1 MKAPCCSMKGGGC
14 ALLGQGK
21 AGGHCG
27 GSRPG
32 CLLMASVSP
41 GCAAGEMPR
50 EHTRFVL
57 LGRATKL
64 RRIKSRCPSDG
75 VEKCPLDGTGKEQ
88 SWHHPGRAAVV
99 LGVLLS
105 YERGSRK
112 ISCTFKMLTETS
124 TGFSVCFIV
133 ALALQLLE
141 ECGNRHG
148 ICRKFDLTRHLF
160 Q

>member
-1 MKAPCCSMKGGGC
+1 MKAPCCSMQGGGC
-14 ALLGQGK
+14 ALPGQGK
-21 AGGHCG
+21 TGGHCG

-41 GCAAGEMPR
+41 GRAAWEMPR

-57 LGRATKL
+57 LGRATEL

-75 VEKCPLDGTGKEQ
+75 VEKRPLAGTGKEQ

-105 YERGSRK
+105 SERGIRK
-112 ISCTFKMLTETS
+112 IS
-124 TGFSVCFIV
+124 CFIV
-133 ALALQLLE
+133 ALALRLLE